1 MTSNELACLGIFGLG
16 AVILVY
22 VAMNQTGDR
31 AIPQV
36 QTEDQVMGMGVPP
49 GMRLNANTAL
59 DLRPEVHHHV
69 PGYDPDPTA
78 TGSVKMRLRY
88 PALPGGN
95 MSTVMHRGFSSFMEQ
110 SPADNDWRIT
120 PPEAAVL

>member
-1 MTSNELACLGIFGLG
+1 MTHNELAFLGIFGLG
-16 AVILVY
+16 AAILVY

-31 AIPQV
+31 AVPQV
-36 QTEDQVMGMGVPP
+36 QTEAQVMGMGVQA
-49 GMRLNANTAL
+49 GMRLNANTVL
-59 DLRPEVHHHV
+59 DLRPEMHFHV
-69 PGYDPDPTA
+69 PGYDPDPSA
-78 TGSVKMRLRY
+78 TGTAKMRLRY

-95 MSTVMHRGFSSFMEQ
+95 MSTVMHRGFSSFTEM